1 MDIIKDL
8 KEITGFITEN
18 ELDELISSSEN
29 VVGGTGSVCDTISIT
44 VGVITMTLGMD
55 FCPTSAC
62 TKAC

>member
-1 MDIIKDL
+1 METTKDL

-18 ELDELISSSEN
+18 ELDELISSNEN